1 MNLKILNLTYFDFC
15 IIKHIIYNR
24 NKFFDY

>member
-1 MNLKILNLTYFDFC
+1 MNLNILKLNYFNFY

-24 NKFFDY
+24 NKFLDY